1 MCCAKWGPFPPAG
14 YGGAAAALN
23 RRERASYMPVIRGH
37 TSGKSRNLLFGAS
50 GVIAFSFTL
59 PSTHPVALQMSRR
72 NPGRPRVVSAAVPKR
87 AGLTAMSAAVRAAA
101 SFAATC
107 RAAVYRI
114 PGRPGSPARWLG
126 VRGRGEK
133 P

>member
-1 MCCAKWGPFPPAG
+1 M
-14 YGGAAAALN
+14 
-23 RRERASYMPVIRGH
+23 RGH
-37 TSGKSRNLLFGAS
+37 TSRKSRNLLFGAS

-87 AGLTAMSAAVRAAA
+87 AGLTAMSVAVRAAV
-101 SFAATC
+101 SYAATC
-107 RAAVYRI
+107 RAVVYRI
-114 PGRPGSPARWLG
+114 PGRPGNPARWLG
-126 VRGRGEK
+126 VHGRGEK

>member
-1 MCCAKWGPFPPAG
+1 
-14 YGGAAAALN
+14 
-23 RRERASYMPVIRGH
+23 MPVIRGH
-37 TSGKSRNLLFGAS
+37 TSGKSRNLVFGAS

-59 PSTHPVALQMSRR
+59 PSTHPVALQISRR

-87 AGLTAMSAAVRAAA
+87 PGLTALRAAVRAAV
-101 SFAATC
+101 SYAATC

-114 PGRPGSPARWLG
+114 QGRPGSPARCLG